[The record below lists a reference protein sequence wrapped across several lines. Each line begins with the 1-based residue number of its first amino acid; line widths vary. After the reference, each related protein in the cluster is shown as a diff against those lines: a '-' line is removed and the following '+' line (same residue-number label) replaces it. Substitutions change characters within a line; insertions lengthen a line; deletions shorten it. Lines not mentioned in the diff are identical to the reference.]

1 MLVLRAGDPRFLSC
15 WHSLTSACSQQR
27 LALYG
32 EANLAYYREYV
43 GNDRQVDHSFMV
55 VEGENP
61 VAGMR
66 MFLRKTEGGASE
78 LSCCGLP
85 VCYLESA
92 ETVSAFR
99 AGAHKLVK
107 GELLRLMDSPECP
120 DLVLYRDL
128 LEHGELSYPSRVLLD
143 LGAQVNP
150 GFTQVIDLSRS
161 HDELHRS
168 MTKAFKW
175 GVNWGVKNLDLTIIS
190 SDNISVEHVEA
201 FRLLHLDAAGR
212 ETRSR
217 RSWEMQHAMIVANE
231 AFCGLG
237 WLEGQLVT
245 AALFPHS
252 SAHCFYGVSA
262 SRRELFDKPLSHAV
276 IWTAMLHAKKMGI
289 KCFEMGEQVFPSTG
303 SRQPTAKELSI
314 SFFKR
319 AFGGATKAY
328 LDIRLSKREVG
339 RSVSASAESCAS

>member
-1 MLVLRAGDPRFLSC
+1 MLIVRASDPRFLSY
-15 WHSLTSACSQQR
+15 WKSLTSVCSQWY
-27 LALYG
+27 LAVYG

-55 VEGENP
+55 VEGEKP

-66 MFLRKTEGGASE
+66 MFLRKTEGGDSE

-92 ETVSAFR
+92 ENMSAFR

-128 LEHGELSYPSRVLLD
+128 LEQGELSYPSRVLLD
-143 LGAQVNP
+143 LGAQVTP
-150 GFTQVIDLSRS
+150 GFTQVIDLSRPD
-161 HDELHRS
+161 DELHRS

-175 GVNWGVKNLDLTIIS
+175 GVNWGVKNLDLTIMS

-231 AFCGLG
+231 AFCGFG

-245 AALFPHS
+245 AALFPYS
-252 SAHCFYGVSA
+252 PVHCFYGVSA

-339 RSVSASAESCAS
+339 RSVSTSAESCAS